1 MNDPYHSKPGPRPG
15 SGGTAKPAAAST
27 ASSPGA
33 SREKAA
39 PEGSGG
45 RVVHDSRGNA
55 VWQWVKDAGR
65 VCIESTSMLLKK
77 LEVPDLKV
85 EEHKEE
91 SRELRLEDEVDP
103 GGGYDPYGSKI
114 GSGKPPPPKTPLK
127 KR

>member
-15 SGGTAKPAAAST
+15 SGGTAKPAAST
-27 ASSPGA
+27 PSSPGA

-39 PEGSGG
+39 PESSGG

-77 LEVPDLKV
+77 LELPDLKV

-91 SRELRLEDEVDP
+91 SNELRLEDEVDP

-114 GSGKPPPPKTPLK
+114 GSRKPPPPKTPLK